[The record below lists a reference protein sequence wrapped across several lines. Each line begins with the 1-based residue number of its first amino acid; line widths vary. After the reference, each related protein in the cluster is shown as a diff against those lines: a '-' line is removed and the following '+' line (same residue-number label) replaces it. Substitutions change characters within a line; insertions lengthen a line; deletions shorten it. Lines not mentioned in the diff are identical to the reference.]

1 MSFPDKVGVY
11 LAAEH
16 YGAYEARGMEP
27 LAGSSS
33 SAVDL
38 LKKWS
43 VPPPQVVVGPS
54 GEVPIASLRG
64 GSSSYI
70 PTMVR
75 AGVVG
80 NCAIQS
86 FGGASQSR
94 PESRSFG
101 IPTLGGQI
109 VGCPAKDS
117 KPHQKGGL
125 SLGLP
130 REPDSFQTPVG
141 IAALSR
147 DDGGARVP
155 VSASQRALLKTLG
168 ALDTTRAVEL
178 SDDEIRRQFKM

>member
-1 MSFPDKVGVY
+1 MSFLDKTGVY
-11 LAAEH
+11 LASEH

-27 LAGSSS
+27 KAGSSS

-38 LKKWS
+38 LKKWP
-43 VPPPQVVVGPS
+43 VPPQQVVVGPS

-86 FGGASQSR
+86 SGGASQPR

-109 VGCPAKDS
+109 VGRPAKDS

-130 REPDSFQTPVG
+130 PEPDSFQDPVE
-141 IAALSR
+141 IATLSH
-147 DDGGARVP
+147 DEGGLEFPFQLARG
-155 VSASQRALLKTLG
+155 LY
-168 ALDTTRAVEL
+168 
-178 SDDEIRRQFKM
+178 